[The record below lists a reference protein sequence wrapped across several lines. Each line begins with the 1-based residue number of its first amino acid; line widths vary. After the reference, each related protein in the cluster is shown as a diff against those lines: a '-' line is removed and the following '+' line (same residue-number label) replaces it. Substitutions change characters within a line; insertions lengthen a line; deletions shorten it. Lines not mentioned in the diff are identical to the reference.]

1 MSIGIMNK
9 LDTPLNFSKDIQQD
23 RWHIQYS
30 DLIEICQGGPL
41 VGNLIINGKKVF
53 NDKYF
58 GGPLLY
64 HDNLVFIPLFVRKFC
79 VSGFKLSIIEL
90 DSMRM
95 VLVNGIF
102 DLIYIDSINGNE
114 ILFYIDIDR
123 TKLHRQ
129 LIDNKLLNCLTKI

>member
-58 GGPLLY
+58 GGPLLC

-114 ILFYIDIDR
+114 ILFYKDVDR
-123 TKLHRQ
+123 TKLQRKK
-129 LIDNKLLNCLTKI
+129 IDNKWLNV

>member
-53 NDKYF
+53 NDTYF

-102 DLIYIDSINGNE
+102 DLIYIDSIKGNE

-129 LIDNKLLNCLTKI
+129 LIDNKLLNRLTKI